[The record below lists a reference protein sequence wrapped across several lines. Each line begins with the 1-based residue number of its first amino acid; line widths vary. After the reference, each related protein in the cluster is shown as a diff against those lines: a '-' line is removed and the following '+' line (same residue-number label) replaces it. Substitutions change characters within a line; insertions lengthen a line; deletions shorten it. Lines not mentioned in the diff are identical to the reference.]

1 MVQTPSPSR
10 TASRHGEGAG
20 LQSLPLQLSRK
31 GAYISQAPIRL
42 EAGLTNLYAY
52 VHDVNV
58 WVNPWG
64 LVPLG
69 TEGFSVY
76 ALYEKGCSPPYYIGI
91 TRQDVDVRME
101 QHIKTG
107 RYEATTTHRV
117 LHPDLT
123 IERARGSEQF
133 YLEKYQTKTG
143 IIGQEV
149 SSTNKGNKINSFD
162 KSRVDP
168 RGKAFKAEYDDI
180 VANHNKQITPN
191 NFH

>member
-1 MVQTPSPSR
+1 MHYMKKAV
-10 TASRHGEGAG
+10 
-20 LQSLPLQLSRK
+20 LPLIIL
-31 GAYISQAPIRL
+31 
-42 EAGLTNLYAY
+42 GLL
-52 VHDVNV
+52 DKMSMCV
-58 WVNPWG
+58 WN
-64 LVPLG
+64 
-69 TEGFSVY
+69 
-76 ALYEKGCSPPYYIGI
+76 I
-91 TRQDVDVRME
+91 
-101 QHIKTG
+101 HIKTG
-107 RYEATTTHRV
+107 RYETTTTHRV

-133 YLEKYQTKTG
+133 YIEKYQTKTG

-162 KSRVDP
+162 KSRVVP